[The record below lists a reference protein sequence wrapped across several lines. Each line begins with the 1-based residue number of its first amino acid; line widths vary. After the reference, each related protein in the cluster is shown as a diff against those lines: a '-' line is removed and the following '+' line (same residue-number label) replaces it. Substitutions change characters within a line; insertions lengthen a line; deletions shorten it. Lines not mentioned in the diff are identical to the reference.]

1 MLFYSKFLVIIAPI
15 RLMTL
20 NTQLTLMPILVGIQF
35 IVSEIMIAF
44 GLVNST
50 SPTGSFYVG
59 MHDRASEKYKMVCKT
74 GLSEAKLPEIV

>member
-20 NTQLTLMPILVGIQF
+20 ITQLTLMPILVGIH
-35 IVSEIMIAF
+35 
-44 GLVNST
+44 N
-50 SPTGSFYVG
+50 
-59 MHDRASEKYKMVCKT
+59 RASEKYKMVCKT

>member
-1 MLFYSKFLVIIAPI
+1 MANGVYQRSLQTKK
-15 RLMTL
+15 
-20 NTQLTLMPILVGIQF
+20 VGIQF
-35 IVSEIMIAF
+35 IVSEIMIPF

-50 SPTGSFYVG
+50 SPTGSFNVG

>member
-1 MLFYSKFLVIIAPI
+1 MANGVYQRSLQTKK
-15 RLMTL
+15 
-20 NTQLTLMPILVGIQF
+20 VGIQF

-59 MHDRASEKYKMVCKT
+59 IHDRVSEKDKMVFK
-74 GLSEAKLPEIV
+74 PVV